1 MNRAAVER
9 KDPLVVLKE
18 IAAESAANI
27 QRIVAIASEQSDEV
41 RKLALNFTYVSL
53 LTLLLDNE
61 NSGLIAHL
69 LFQGYVE
76 FHMLTPRYRLEELG
90 IKAE

>member
-1 MNRAAVER
+1 MNRAAVEN

-53 LTLLLDNE
+53 SCSILKTE
-61 NSGLIAHL
+61 A
-69 LFQGYVE
+69 
-76 FHMLTPRYRLEELG
+76 
-90 IKAE
+90 